1 MLVAWCLDVDDNQ
14 VCTLQTGP
22 DTRHRRTLPP
32 GGPILFRSPPSQ
44 SEQQLCLWKCLPK
57 RKACSLSDL
66 VTLPS
71 NQTKHGQQSSAGSKV
86 CCDDRIQFSLPTSL
100 RGSAFLPL
108 STQPSPG
115 TRTTTDFQDS
125 PSLYVR
131 SPGPLCRP
139 PASRFWEHPGSKSKA
154 RQLRVLPMDPT
165 LSSDSPL
172 YHEVST
178 LPRQKDT
185 VPSKR
190 KRV

>member
-1 MLVAWCLDVDDNQ
+1 MYSLDRPSHKAQEDTSPRWPHPVPFSPFT
-14 VCTLQTGP
+14 VRTATL
-22 DTRHRRTLPP
+22 
-32 GGPILFRSPPSQ
+32 FM
-44 SEQQLCLWKCLPK
+44 ECLPK

-71 NQTKHGQQSSAGSKV
+71 NQTKHGQQNSAGSKV

-139 PASRFWEHPGSKSKA
+139 PASWFWEHPGSKSKA

-178 LPRQKDT
+178 IPRQKDT